1 MKGILAERLYLSGM
15 DARAAD
21 LARRLGLG
29 LELTAF
35 TYAPELDRPAARD
48 EAKVQCAGVARLW
61 LHGPF
66 AELCPAAIDP
76 LVQAVTKKRYLQA
89 AALAKRCGASKMVVH
104 SGFIPLVYYPEWFA
118 PQSAAFWR
126 EFLIDVDGLTLC
138 VENVMETSP
147 DALRQVAEQVNDPR
161 LRICFDVGH
170 AFCQSGE
177 LAPWLDAL
185 APYISH
191 VHLHNNHGSFD
202 EHLGLPD
209 GTLDMAAVIRQL
221 EALAPQATYTLEVR
235 SARAS
240 VEWLLKEGLLE

>member
-1 MKGILAERLYLSGM
+1 MKKERLFLSTIADDAVQTAREFGLGVELAQFCLAENM
-15 DARAAD
+15 DKTPPDVQASLDAA
-21 LARRLGLG
+21 LEVPRR
-29 LELTAF
+29 
-35 TYAPELDRPAARD
+35 
-48 EAKVQCAGVARLW
+48 V
-61 LHGPF
+61 LHAPF

-76 LVQAVTKKRYLQA
+76 LVREVAKRRFLQA
-89 AALAKRCGASKMVVH
+89 AALAKRYGAEKMVVH

-126 EFLIDVDGLTLC
+126 DFLNDVDGLTLC

-147 DALRQVAEQVNDPR
+147 DVLRQVVEQVNDPR

-170 AFCQSGE
+170 AFCQSGD
-177 LAPWLDAL
+177 LALWLDAL
-185 APYISH
+185 APYSSH
-191 VHLHNNHGSFD
+191 VHLHNNHGTFD

-240 VEWLLKEGLLE
+240 VEWLLKEGLLS

>member
-1 MKGILAERLYLSGM
+1 MKKERLFLSTIADDAVQTAREFGLGVELAQFCLAENM
-15 DARAAD
+15 DKTPPDVQASLDAA
-21 LARRLGLG
+21 LEVPRR
-29 LELTAF
+29 
-35 TYAPELDRPAARD
+35 
-48 EAKVQCAGVARLW
+48 V
-61 LHGPF
+61 LHAPF

-76 LVQAVTKKRYLQA
+76 LVREVTRRRYLQA
-89 AALAKRCGASKMVVH
+89 AALAKRYGAEKMVVH

-126 EFLIDVDGLTLC
+126 EFLNDVDGLTLC

-147 DALRQVAEQVNDPR
+147 DALRQIAEQVNDPR

-170 AFCQSGE
+170 AFCQSGD

-185 APYISH
+185 APYLSH
-191 VHLHNNHGSFD
+191 VHLHNNHGTFD

-240 VEWLLKEGLLE
+240 VEWLLKEGLLS

>member
-1 MKGILAERLYLSGM
+1 MKKERLFLSTIADDAVQTAREFGLGVELAQFCLAENM
-15 DARAAD
+15 DKTPPDVQASLDAA
-21 LARRLGLG
+21 LEVPRR
-29 LELTAF
+29 
-35 TYAPELDRPAARD
+35 
-48 EAKVQCAGVARLW
+48 V
-61 LHGPF
+61 LHAPF

-76 LVQAVTKKRYLQA
+76 LVRAVTRRRFLQA
-89 AALAKRCGASKMVVH
+89 AALAKRYGAEKMVVH

-126 EFLIDVDGLTLC
+126 EFLNDVDGLTLC

-147 DALRQVAEQVNDPR
+147 DALRQIAEQVNDPR

-185 APYISH
+185 APYSSH
-191 VHLHNNHGSFD
+191 VHLHNNHGSSD

-221 EALAPQATYTLEVR
+221 ETLAPQATYTLEVR

-240 VEWLLKEGLLE
+240 VEWLLKEGLLS

>member
-1 MKGILAERLYLSGM
+1 MKKERLFLSTIADDAVQTAREFGLGVELAQFCLAENM
-15 DARAAD
+15 DKTPPDVQASLDAA
-21 LARRLGLG
+21 LEVPRR
-29 LELTAF
+29 
-35 TYAPELDRPAARD
+35 
-48 EAKVQCAGVARLW
+48 V
-61 LHGPF
+61 LHAPF

-76 LVQAVTKKRYLQA
+76 LVREIAKQRFLQA
-89 AALAKRCGASKMVVH
+89 AALAKRYGAEKMVVH

-126 EFLIDVDGLTLC
+126 EFLNDVDGLTLC

-147 DALRQVAEQVNDPR
+147 DALRQIAEQVNDPR

-170 AFCQSGE
+170 AFCQSGD

-185 APYISH
+185 APYSSH

-240 VEWLLKEGLLE
+240 VEWLLKEGLLS

>member
-1 MKGILAERLYLSGM
+1 MKKERLFLSTIADDAVQTAREFGLGVELAQFCLAENM
-15 DARAAD
+15 DKTPPDVQKSLDAA
-21 LARRLGLG
+21 LQMPRR
-29 LELTAF
+29 
-35 TYAPELDRPAARD
+35 
-48 EAKVQCAGVARLW
+48 V
-61 LHGPF
+61 LHAPF

-76 LVQAVTKKRYLQA
+76 LVREVAKRRFLQA
-89 AALAKRCGASKMVVH
+89 AALAKRYGAEKMVVH

-126 EFLIDVDGLTLC
+126 EFLNDVDGLTLC

-147 DALRQVAEQVNDPR
+147 DALRQIAEQVNDPR

-185 APYISH
+185 APYLSH
-191 VHLHNNHGSFD
+191 VHLHNNHGSSD

-240 VEWLLKEGLLE
+240 VEWLLKEGLLS

>member
-1 MKGILAERLYLSGM
+1 MKKERLFLSTIADDAVQTAREFGLGVELAQFCLAENM
-15 DARAAD
+15 DKTPPDVQASLDAA
-21 LARRLGLG
+21 LEVPRR
-29 LELTAF
+29 
-35 TYAPELDRPAARD
+35 
-48 EAKVQCAGVARLW
+48 V
-61 LHGPF
+61 LHAPF

-76 LVQAVTKKRYLQA
+76 LVREVAKRRYLQA
-89 AALAKRCGASKMVVH
+89 AALAKRYGAEKMVVH

-126 EFLIDVDGLTLC
+126 EFLNDVDGLTLC

-147 DALRQVAEQVNDPR
+147 DALRQIAEQVNDPR

-170 AFCQSGE
+170 AFCQGGE

-185 APYISH
+185 APYSSH
-191 VHLHNNHGSFD
+191 VHLHNNHGTFD

-240 VEWLLKEGLLE
+240 VEWLLKEGLLS

>member
-1 MKGILAERLYLSGM
+1 MKKERLFLSTIADDAVQTAREFGLGVELAQFCLAENM
-15 DARAAD
+15 DKTPPDVQASLDAA
-21 LARRLGLG
+21 LEVPRR
-29 LELTAF
+29 
-35 TYAPELDRPAARD
+35 
-48 EAKVQCAGVARLW
+48 V
-61 LHGPF
+61 LHAPF

-76 LVQAVTKKRYLQA
+76 LVRAVTRRRFLQA
-89 AALAKRCGASKMVVH
+89 AALAKRYGAEKMVVH

-126 EFLIDVDGLTLC
+126 EFLNDVDGLTLC

-147 DALRQVAEQVNDPR
+147 DALRQIAEQVNDPR

-185 APYISH
+185 APYSSH

-209 GTLDMAAVIRQL
+209 GTLDIAAVIRQL

>member
-1 MKGILAERLYLSGM
+1 MKKERLFLSTIADDAVQTAREFGLGVELAQFCLAENM
-15 DARAAD
+15 DKTPPDVQASLDAA
-21 LARRLGLG
+21 LQVPRR
-29 LELTAF
+29 
-35 TYAPELDRPAARD
+35 
-48 EAKVQCAGVARLW
+48 V
-61 LHGPF
+61 LHAPF

-76 LVQAVTKKRYLQA
+76 LVRAVTRRRFLQA
-89 AALAKRCGASKMVVH
+89 AALAKRYGAEKMVVH

-126 EFLIDVDGLTLC
+126 EFLNDVDGLTLC

-147 DALRQVAEQVNDPR
+147 DALRQIVEQVNDPR

-170 AFCQSGE
+170 AFCQSGD

-185 APYISH
+185 APYSSH
-191 VHLHNNHGSFD
+191 VHLHNNHGTFD

-209 GTLDMAAVIRQL
+209 GTLDMATVIRQL

-240 VEWLLKEGLLE
+240 VEWLLKEGLLS

>member
-1 MKGILAERLYLSGM
+1 MKKERLFLSTIADDAVQTAREFGLGVELAQFCLAENM
-15 DARAAD
+15 DKTPPDVQASLDAA
-21 LARRLGLG
+21 LEVPRR
-29 LELTAF
+29 
-35 TYAPELDRPAARD
+35 
-48 EAKVQCAGVARLW
+48 V
-61 LHGPF
+61 LHAPF

-76 LVQAVTKKRYLQA
+76 LVREVAKRRFLQA
-89 AALAKRCGASKMVVH
+89 AALAKRYGAEKMVVH

-126 EFLIDVDGLTLC
+126 EFLNDVDGLTLC

-147 DALRQVAEQVNDPR
+147 DALRQIAEQVNDPR

-191 VHLHNNHGSFD
+191 VHLHNNHGTFD

-240 VEWLLKEGLLE
+240 VEWLLKEGLLS

>member
-1 MKGILAERLYLSGM
+1 MKKERLFLSTIADDAVQTAREFGLGVELAQFCLAENM
-15 DARAAD
+15 DKTPPDVQASLDAA
-21 LARRLGLG
+21 LEVPRR
-29 LELTAF
+29 
-35 TYAPELDRPAARD
+35 
-48 EAKVQCAGVARLW
+48 V
-61 LHGPF
+61 LHAPF

-76 LVQAVTKKRYLQA
+76 LVREVAKRRFLQA
-89 AALAKRCGASKMVVH
+89 AALAKRYGAEKMVVH

-126 EFLIDVDGLTLC
+126 EFLNDVDGLTLC

-185 APYISH
+185 TPYSSH
-191 VHLHNNHGSFD
+191 VHLHNNHGTFD

-240 VEWLLKEGLLE
+240 VEWLLKEGLLS

>member
-1 MKGILAERLYLSGM
+1 MKKERLFLSTIADDAVQTAREFGLGVELAQFCLAENM
-15 DARAAD
+15 DKTPPDVQASLDAA
-21 LARRLGLG
+21 LQVPRRVFH
-29 LELTAF
+29 A
-35 TYAPELDRPAARD
+35 
-48 EAKVQCAGVARLW
+48 
-61 LHGPF
+61 PF

-76 LVQAVTKKRYLQA
+76 LVREVAKRRFLQA
-89 AALAKRCGASKMVVH
+89 AALAKRYGAEKMVVH

-118 PQSAAFWR
+118 PQSATFWR
-126 EFLIDVDGLTLC
+126 EFLNDVDGLILC

-147 DALRQVAEQVNDPR
+147 DALRQIAEQVNDPR

-170 AFCQSGE
+170 AFCQSGD

-240 VEWLLKEGLLE
+240 VEWLLKEGLLS

>member
-1 MKGILAERLYLSGM
+1 MKKERLFLSTIADDAVQTAREFGLGVELAQFCLAENM
-15 DARAAD
+15 DKTPPDVQASLDAA
-21 LARRLGLG
+21 LEVPRRVFH
-29 LELTAF
+29 A
-35 TYAPELDRPAARD
+35 
-48 EAKVQCAGVARLW
+48 
-61 LHGPF
+61 PF

-76 LVQAVTKKRYLQA
+76 LVRAVTRRRFLQA
-89 AALAKRCGASKMVVH
+89 AALAKRYGAEKMVVH

-126 EFLIDVDGLTLC
+126 EFLNDVDGLTLC

-147 DALRQVAEQVNDPR
+147 DALRQIAEQVNDPR

-185 APYISH
+185 APYSSH
-191 VHLHNNHGSFD
+191 VHLHNNHGTFD

-209 GTLDMAAVIRQL
+209 GTLDMATVIRQL

-240 VEWLLKEGLLE
+240 VEWLLKEGLLS

>member
-1 MKGILAERLYLSGM
+1 MKKERLFLSTIADDAVQTAREFGLGVELAQFCLAENM
-15 DARAAD
+15 DKTPPDVQASLDAA
-21 LARRLGLG
+21 LEVPRR
-29 LELTAF
+29 
-35 TYAPELDRPAARD
+35 
-48 EAKVQCAGVARLW
+48 V
-61 LHGPF
+61 LHAPF

-76 LVQAVTKKRYLQA
+76 LVREVAKRRYLQA
-89 AALAKRCGASKMVVH
+89 AALAKRYGAEKMVVH

-126 EFLIDVDGLTLC
+126 EFLNDVDGLTLC

-170 AFCQSGE
+170 AFCQSGD

-185 APYISH
+185 APYSSH
-191 VHLHNNHGSFD
+191 VHLHNNHGTFD

-209 GTLDMAAVIRQL
+209 GTLDMATVIRQL

-240 VEWLLKEGLLE
+240 VEWLLKEGLLS

>member
-1 MKGILAERLYLSGM
+1 MKKERLFLSTIADDAVQTAREFGLGVELAQFCLAENM
-15 DARAAD
+15 DKTPPDVQKSLDAA
-21 LARRLGLG
+21 LEVPRR
-29 LELTAF
+29 
-35 TYAPELDRPAARD
+35 
-48 EAKVQCAGVARLW
+48 V
-61 LHGPF
+61 LHAPF

-76 LVQAVTKKRYLQA
+76 LVREVAKRRFLQA
-89 AALAKRCGASKMVVH
+89 AALAKRYGAEKMVVH

-126 EFLIDVDGLTLC
+126 EFLNDVDGLTLC

-147 DALRQVAEQVNDPR
+147 DALRQVVEQVNDPR

-170 AFCQSGE
+170 AFCQSGD

-202 EHLGLPD
+202 EHLALD
-209 GTLDMAAVIRQL
+209 TGTLDMAAVIRQL

-235 SARAS
+235 PARAS
-240 VEWLLKEGLLE
+240 VEWLLEEGLLE

>member
-1 MKGILAERLYLSGM
+1 MKKERLFLSTIADDAVQTAREFGLGVELAQFCLAENM
-15 DARAAD
+15 DKTPPDVQASLDAA
-21 LARRLGLG
+21 LQVPRRVFH
-29 LELTAF
+29 A
-35 TYAPELDRPAARD
+35 
-48 EAKVQCAGVARLW
+48 
-61 LHGPF
+61 PF

-76 LVQAVTKKRYLQA
+76 LVRAVTRRRFLQA
-89 AALAKRCGASKMVVH
+89 AALAKRYGAEKMVVH

-126 EFLIDVDGLTLC
+126 EFLNDVDGLTLC

-147 DALRQVAEQVNDPR
+147 DALRQIAEQVNDPR

-191 VHLHNNHGSFD
+191 VHLHNNHGLFD

-240 VEWLLKEGLLE
+240 VEWLLEEGLLQ

>member
-1 MKGILAERLYLSGM
+1 MKKERLFLSTIADDAVQTAREFGLGVELAQFCLAENM
-15 DARAAD
+15 DKTPPDVQASLDAA
-21 LARRLGLG
+21 LEVPRR
-29 LELTAF
+29 
-35 TYAPELDRPAARD
+35 
-48 EAKVQCAGVARLW
+48 V
-61 LHGPF
+61 LHAPF

-76 LVQAVTKKRYLQA
+76 LVRAVTRRRFLQA
-89 AALAKRCGASKMVVH
+89 AALAKRYGAEKMVVH

-126 EFLIDVDGLTLC
+126 EFLNDVDGLTLC

-185 APYISH
+185 APYSSH
-191 VHLHNNHGSFD
+191 VHLHNNHGAFD

-240 VEWLLKEGLLE
+240 VEWLLKEGLLS

>member
-1 MKGILAERLYLSGM
+1 MKKERLFLSTIADDAMQTAREFGLGVELAQFCLAENM
-15 DARAAD
+15 DKTPPDVQASLDAA
-21 LARRLGLG
+21 LEVPRR
-29 LELTAF
+29 
-35 TYAPELDRPAARD
+35 
-48 EAKVQCAGVARLW
+48 V
-61 LHGPF
+61 LHAPF

-76 LVQAVTKKRYLQA
+76 LVRAVTRRRFLQA
-89 AALAKRCGASKMVVH
+89 AALAKRYGAEKMVVH

-126 EFLIDVDGLTLC
+126 EFLNDVDGLTLC

-147 DALRQVAEQVNDPR
+147 DALRQIAEQVNDPR

-170 AFCQSGE
+170 AFCQGGE

-191 VHLHNNHGSFD
+191 VHLHNNHGSSD

-240 VEWLLKEGLLE
+240 VEWLLKEGLLS

>member
-1 MKGILAERLYLSGM
+1 MKKERLFLSTIADDAVQTAREFGLGVELAQFCLAENM
-15 DARAAD
+15 DKTPPDVQASLDAA
-21 LARRLGLG
+21 LEVPRR
-29 LELTAF
+29 
-35 TYAPELDRPAARD
+35 
-48 EAKVQCAGVARLW
+48 V
-61 LHGPF
+61 LHAPF

-76 LVQAVTKKRYLQA
+76 LVREVAKRRFLQA
-89 AALAKRCGASKMVVH
+89 AALAKRYGAEKMVVH

-126 EFLIDVDGLTLC
+126 EFLNDVDGLTLC

-147 DALRQVAEQVNDPR
+147 DALRQIAGQVNDPR

-170 AFCQSGE
+170 AFCQSGD

-185 APYISH
+185 APYLSH
-191 VHLHNNHGSFD
+191 VHLHNNHGSSD

-240 VEWLLKEGLLE
+240 VEWLLKEGLLS

>member
-1 MKGILAERLYLSGM
+1 MKKERLFLSTIADDAVQTAREFGLGVELAQFCLAENM
-15 DARAAD
+15 DKTPPDVQASLDAA
-21 LARRLGLG
+21 LQVPRR
-29 LELTAF
+29 
-35 TYAPELDRPAARD
+35 
-48 EAKVQCAGVARLW
+48 V
-61 LHGPF
+61 LHAPF

-76 LVQAVTKKRYLQA
+76 LVREVAKRRFLQA
-89 AALAKRCGASKMVVH
+89 AALAKRYGAEKMVVH

-126 EFLIDVDGLTLC
+126 EFLNDVDGLTLC

-185 APYISH
+185 APYSSH
-191 VHLHNNHGSFD
+191 VHLHNNHGTFD

-240 VEWLLKEGLLE
+240 VEWLLKEGLLS

>member
-1 MKGILAERLYLSGM
+1 MKKERLFLSTIADDAVQTAREFGLGVELAQFCLAENM
-15 DARAAD
+15 DKTPPDVQASLDAA
-21 LARRLGLG
+21 LQVPRR
-29 LELTAF
+29 
-35 TYAPELDRPAARD
+35 
-48 EAKVQCAGVARLW
+48 V
-61 LHGPF
+61 LHAPF

-76 LVQAVTKKRYLQA
+76 LVRAVTRRRFLQA
-89 AALAKRCGASKMVVH
+89 AALAKRYGAEKMVVH

-126 EFLIDVDGLTLC
+126 EFLIDVGGLTLC

-147 DALRQVAEQVNDPR
+147 DVLRQIAEQVNDPR

-235 SARAS
+235 PARAS
-240 VEWLLKEGLLE
+240 VEWLLEEGLLE

>member
-1 MKGILAERLYLSGM
+1 MKKERLFLSTIADDAVQTAREFGLGVELAQFCLAENM
-15 DARAAD
+15 DKTPPDVQASLDAA
-21 LARRLGLG
+21 LEVPRR
-29 LELTAF
+29 
-35 TYAPELDRPAARD
+35 
-48 EAKVQCAGVARLW
+48 V
-61 LHGPF
+61 LHAPF

-76 LVQAVTKKRYLQA
+76 LVRAVTRRRFLQA
-89 AALAKRCGASKMVVH
+89 AALAKRYGAEKMVVH

-126 EFLIDVDGLTLC
+126 EFLNDVDGLTLC

-147 DALRQVAEQVNDPR
+147 DVLRQIAEQVNDPR

-185 APYISH
+185 APYSSH

-209 GTLDMAAVIRQL
+209 GTLDIAAVIRQL

>member
-1 MKGILAERLYLSGM
+1 MKKERLFLSTIADDAVQTAREFGLGVELAQFCLAENM
-15 DARAAD
+15 DKTPPDVQASLDAA
-21 LARRLGLG
+21 LQVPRR
-29 LELTAF
+29 
-35 TYAPELDRPAARD
+35 
-48 EAKVQCAGVARLW
+48 V
-61 LHGPF
+61 LHAPF

-76 LVQAVTKKRYLQA
+76 LARAVTRRRFLQA
-89 AALAKRCGASKMVVH
+89 AALAKRYGAEKIVVH

-126 EFLIDVDGLTLC
+126 EFLNDVDGLTLC

-147 DALRQVAEQVNDPR
+147 DALRQIAEQVNDPR

-235 SARAS
+235 SVRAS

>member
-1 MKGILAERLYLSGM
+1 MKREQLFLSTIADDAVQTAREFGLGVELAQFCLAENM
-15 DARAAD
+15 DKTPPDVQASLDAA
-21 LARRLGLG
+21 LQVPRR
-29 LELTAF
+29 
-35 TYAPELDRPAARD
+35 
-48 EAKVQCAGVARLW
+48 V
-61 LHGPF
+61 LHAPF

-76 LVQAVTKKRYLQA
+76 LVREVAKRRFLQA
-89 AALAKRCGASKMVVH
+89 AALAKRYGAEKMVVH

-126 EFLIDVDGLTLC
+126 EFLNDVDGLTLC

-147 DALRQVAEQVNDPR
+147 DALRQIAEQVNDPR

-170 AFCQSGE
+170 AFCQSGD

-185 APYISH
+185 APYSSH
-191 VHLHNNHGSFD
+191 VHLHNNHGTFD

-240 VEWLLKEGLLE
+240 VEWLLKEGLLS

>member
-1 MKGILAERLYLSGM
+1 MKKERLFLSTIADDAVQTAREFGLGVELAQFCLAENM
-15 DARAAD
+15 DKTPPDVQKSLDAA
-21 LARRLGLG
+21 LQMPRR
-29 LELTAF
+29 
-35 TYAPELDRPAARD
+35 
-48 EAKVQCAGVARLW
+48 V
-61 LHGPF
+61 LHAPF

-76 LVQAVTKKRYLQA
+76 LVRAVTRRRFLQA
-89 AALAKRCGASKMVVH
+89 AALAKRYGAEKMVVH

-126 EFLIDVDGLTLC
+126 EFLNDVDGLTLC

-185 APYISH
+185 APYLSH
-191 VHLHNNHGSFD
+191 VHLHNNRGSSD

-240 VEWLLKEGLLE
+240 VEWLLKEGLLS

>member
-1 MKGILAERLYLSGM
+1 MKKERLFLSTIADDAVQTAREFGLGVELAQFCLAENM
-15 DARAAD
+15 DKTPPDVQASLDAA
-21 LARRLGLG
+21 LQVPRR
-29 LELTAF
+29 
-35 TYAPELDRPAARD
+35 
-48 EAKVQCAGVARLW
+48 V
-61 LHGPF
+61 LHAPF

-76 LVQAVTKKRYLQA
+76 LVRAVTRRRFLQA
-89 AALAKRCGASKMVVH
+89 AALAKRYGAEKMVVH

-126 EFLIDVDGLTLC
+126 EFLNDVDGLTLC

-147 DALRQVAEQVNDPR
+147 DALRQIAEQVNDPR

-185 APYISH
+185 APYSSH
-191 VHLHNNHGSFD
+191 VHLHNNHGTFD

-240 VEWLLKEGLLE
+240 VEWLLKEGLLS

>member
-1 MKGILAERLYLSGM
+1 MKKERLFLSTIADDAVQTAREFGLGVELAQFCLAENM
-15 DARAAD
+15 DKTPPDVQASLDAA
-21 LARRLGLG
+21 LEVPRR
-29 LELTAF
+29 
-35 TYAPELDRPAARD
+35 
-48 EAKVQCAGVARLW
+48 V
-61 LHGPF
+61 LHAPF

-76 LVQAVTKKRYLQA
+76 LVRAVTRRRFLQA
-89 AALAKRCGASKMVVH
+89 AALAKRYGAEKMVVH

-126 EFLIDVDGLTLC
+126 EFLNDVDGLTLC

-147 DALRQVAEQVNDPR
+147 DALRQIVEQVNDPR

-170 AFCQSGE
+170 AFCQSGD

-185 APYISH
+185 APYLSH
-191 VHLHNNHGSFD
+191 VHLHNNHGSSD

-221 EALAPQATYTLEVR
+221 EALAPQATYTLEAR

-240 VEWLLKEGLLE
+240 VEWLLKEGLLS

>member
-1 MKGILAERLYLSGM
+1 MKKERLFLSTIADDAVQTAREFGLGVELAQFCLAENM
-15 DARAAD
+15 DKTPPDVQASLDAS
-21 LARRLGLG
+21 LQVPRR
-29 LELTAF
+29 
-35 TYAPELDRPAARD
+35 
-48 EAKVQCAGVARLW
+48 V
-61 LHGPF
+61 LHAPF

-76 LVQAVTKKRYLQA
+76 LVRAVTRRRFLQA
-89 AALAKRCGASKMVVH
+89 AALAKRYGAEKMVVH

-126 EFLIDVDGLTLC
+126 EFLNDVDGLTLC

-147 DALRQVAEQVNDPR
+147 DVLRQIAEQVNDPR

-185 APYISH
+185 APYSSH

-209 GTLDMAAVIRQL
+209 GTLDIAALLRRL
-221 EALAPQATYTLEVR
+221 ERLAPQATYTLEVR

-240 VEWLLKEGLLE
+240 VEWLLEEGLLE

>member
-1 MKGILAERLYLSGM
+1 MKKERLFLSTIADDAVQTAREFGLGVELAQFCLAENM
-15 DARAAD
+15 DKTPPDVQASLDAA
-21 LARRLGLG
+21 LEVPRRVFH
-29 LELTAF
+29 A
-35 TYAPELDRPAARD
+35 
-48 EAKVQCAGVARLW
+48 
-61 LHGPF
+61 PF

-76 LVQAVTKKRYLQA
+76 LVREVAKRRFLQA
-89 AALAKRCGASKMVVH
+89 AALAKRCGAEKMVVH

-126 EFLIDVDGLTLC
+126 EFLNDVDGLTLC

-147 DALRQVAEQVNDPR
+147 DALRQIAEQVNDPR

-170 AFCQSGE
+170 AFCQGGE

-209 GTLDMAAVIRQL
+209 GTLDIAAVIRQL

-240 VEWLLKEGLLE
+240 VEWLLEEGLLE

>member
-1 MKGILAERLYLSGM
+1 MKKERLFLSTIADDAVQTAREFGLGVELAQFCLAENM
-15 DARAAD
+15 DKTPPDVQASLDAA
-21 LARRLGLG
+21 LEVPRR
-29 LELTAF
+29 
-35 TYAPELDRPAARD
+35 
-48 EAKVQCAGVARLW
+48 V
-61 LHGPF
+61 LHAPF

-76 LVQAVTKKRYLQA
+76 LVREVAKRRFLQA
-89 AALAKRCGASKMVVH
+89 AALAKRYGAEKMVVH

-126 EFLIDVDGLTLC
+126 EFLNDVDGLTLC

-147 DALRQVAEQVNDPR
+147 DALRQIAEQVNDPR

-185 APYISH
+185 APYSSH
-191 VHLHNNHGSFD
+191 VHLHNNHGTFD

-209 GTLDMAAVIRQL
+209 GTLDMATVIRQL

-240 VEWLLKEGLLE
+240 VEWLLKEGLLS

>member
-1 MKGILAERLYLSGM
+1 MKREQLFLSTIADDAVQTAREFGLGVELAQFCLAENM
-15 DARAAD
+15 DKTPPDVQASLDAA
-21 LARRLGLG
+21 LEVPRR
-29 LELTAF
+29 
-35 TYAPELDRPAARD
+35 
-48 EAKVQCAGVARLW
+48 V
-61 LHGPF
+61 LHAPF

-76 LVQAVTKKRYLQA
+76 LVREVAKRRYLQA
-89 AALAKRCGASKMVVH
+89 AALAKRYSAEKMVVH

-126 EFLIDVDGLTLC
+126 EFLNDVDGLTLC

-170 AFCQSGE
+170 AFCQSGD

-191 VHLHNNHGSFD
+191 VHLHNNHGTFD

-209 GTLDMAAVIRQL
+209 GTLDMATVIRQL

-240 VEWLLKEGLLE
+240 VEWLLKEGLLS

>member
-1 MKGILAERLYLSGM
+1 MKKERLFLSTIADDAVQTAREFGLGVELAQFCLAENM
-15 DARAAD
+15 DKTPPDVQASLDAA
-21 LARRLGLG
+21 LQVPRRVFH
-29 LELTAF
+29 A
-35 TYAPELDRPAARD
+35 
-48 EAKVQCAGVARLW
+48 
-61 LHGPF
+61 PF

-76 LVQAVTKKRYLQA
+76 LVREIAKQRFLQA
-89 AALAKRCGASKMVVH
+89 AALAKRYGAEKMVVH

-126 EFLIDVDGLTLC
+126 EFLNDVDGLTLC

-147 DALRQVAEQVNDPR
+147 DALRQIAEQVNDPR

-185 APYISH
+185 APYSSH

-209 GTLDMAAVIRQL
+209 GTLDIAAVIRQL

>member
-1 MKGILAERLYLSGM
+1 MKKERLFLSTIADDAVQTAREFGLGVELAQFCLAENM
-15 DARAAD
+15 DKTPPDVQASLDAA
-21 LARRLGLG
+21 LEVPRR
-29 LELTAF
+29 
-35 TYAPELDRPAARD
+35 
-48 EAKVQCAGVARLW
+48 V
-61 LHGPF
+61 LHAPF

-76 LVQAVTKKRYLQA
+76 LVREVAKRRYLQA
-89 AALAKRCGASKMVVH
+89 AALAKRYGAEKMVVH

-126 EFLIDVDGLTLC
+126 EFLNDVDGLTLC

-147 DALRQVAEQVNDPR
+147 DALRQIAEQVNDPR

-185 APYISH
+185 APYSSH
-191 VHLHNNHGSFD
+191 VHLHNNHGTFD

-240 VEWLLKEGLLE
+240 VEWLLKEGLLS

>member
-1 MKGILAERLYLSGM
+1 MKKERLFLSTIADDAVQTAREFGLGVELAQFCLAENM
-15 DARAAD
+15 DKTPPDVQASLGAA
-21 LARRLGLG
+21 LEVPRR
-29 LELTAF
+29 
-35 TYAPELDRPAARD
+35 
-48 EAKVQCAGVARLW
+48 V
-61 LHGPF
+61 LHAPF

-76 LVQAVTKKRYLQA
+76 LVRAVTRRRFLQA
-89 AALAKRCGASKMVVH
+89 AALAKRYGAEKMVVH

-126 EFLIDVDGLTLC
+126 VFLNDVDGLTLC

-147 DALRQVAEQVNDPR
+147 DALRQIAEQVNDPR

-209 GTLDMAAVIRQL
+209 GTLDIAAVIRQL

-235 SARAS
+235 PARAS
-240 VEWLLKEGLLE
+240 VEWLLKEGLLS

>member
-1 MKGILAERLYLSGM
+1 MKKERLFLSTIADDAVQTAREFGLGVELAQFCLAENM
-15 DARAAD
+15 DKTPPDVQASLDAA
-21 LARRLGLG
+21 LEVPRR
-29 LELTAF
+29 
-35 TYAPELDRPAARD
+35 
-48 EAKVQCAGVARLW
+48 V
-61 LHGPF
+61 LHAPF

-76 LVQAVTKKRYLQA
+76 LVRAVTRRRFLQA
-89 AALAKRCGASKMVVH
+89 AALAKRYGAEKMVVH

-126 EFLIDVDGLTLC
+126 EFLNDVDGLTLC

-147 DALRQVAEQVNDPR
+147 DALRQIAEQVNDPR

-170 AFCQSGE
+170 AFCQSGD

-185 APYISH
+185 APYSSH
-191 VHLHNNHGSFD
+191 VHLHNNHGTFD

-240 VEWLLKEGLLE
+240 VEWLLKEGLLS